1 MAAYS
6 YRRIEVAAEFG
17 AVVFCPTHRPA
28 HLWPR
33 NPDIRHGLWPERR
46 GASAAEPHGL
56 GYLRRVLWSQ
66 PSHRPGRAHSPQPVW
81 GVHASKDVGR
91 MTGPYRSR
99 RWPAPARI
107 AATVPSPRSRT
118 RTMDAL

>member
-91 MTGPYRSR
+91 MTG
-99 RWPAPARI
+99 
-107 AATVPSPRSRT
+107 TVPVTAVASSGAHRGYRAQPTFSHPDDGCT
-118 RTMDAL
+118 